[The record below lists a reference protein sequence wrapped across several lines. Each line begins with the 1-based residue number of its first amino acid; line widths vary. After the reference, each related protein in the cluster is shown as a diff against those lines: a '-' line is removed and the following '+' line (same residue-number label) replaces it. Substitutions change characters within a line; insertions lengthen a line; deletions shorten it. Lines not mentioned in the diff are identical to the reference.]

1 MSYKQFKRVLD
12 VVGASILL
20 VSLFPLMSLVALLI
34 VLEDGMPFIF
44 SQTRVGYKGNRFVAY
59 KFRSM
64 VRDADK
70 LLVQVDDL
78 SGKYLKTDKRIT
90 KIGSF
95 IRRTSIDELP
105 QLINVLRGEMSLV
118 GPRPFA
124 EYDAVNYPEDRLDK
138 VLPGITG
145 SWQVKGRRWVLDK
158 SAIAKIDRE
167 YSEGYNFLWDLY
179 IIFRT
184 ILYIVTLGNR

>member
-1 MSYKQFKRVLD
+1 MLD